1 MATEP
6 NTTIKVYKGVPFDLE
21 YKDTLYF
28 ATATAQTTY
37 FNSLTSFTF
46 DSQSYQRINKNTLR
60 VEKSAE
66 DLMEYNYLSIT
77 NKNHGNRTY
86 YGFITDV
93 SYINENTCEIKY
105 EIDVLQSYLF
115 HYVSNVSD
123 IKVKSSFIEREHSY
137 TDIVGENIEPEPVD
151 LGEIVFN
158 TPLKEI
164 KIPETGSSSYSL
176 LDLCVIIAVCDVG
189 TSSAQSVV
197 GSVYDGVYSGAV
209 LRAFGMDTTEEIAE
223 INTFLS
229 GYKEKPDAVVGM
241 YMIPKFCI
249 GNTIPTNHIL
259 NYGATGNFTNFALA
273 DLTYSSTSTLD
284 GHTVVNK
291 KLYTYPYHFLHLEN
305 GNGGDLNLRYE
316 FFGADNSEFRPWIG
330 IKSTVSQPVSLKLFP
345 MNYKGIPKND
355 SGNVPQYDYS
365 EFLELSNYPQCS
377 WNTDYYASWYSQ
389 NIIPMILQGVST
401 LGKGAITSSVT
412 ARPGAAQG
420 MNAIG
425 AVSSIMSDFYAAS
438 IHADIMKGNNNNC
451 GGGVAMQTQTFMGA
465 RASIT
470 SQKAKVIDDF
480 FTMFGYATNKVKV
493 PNLFNNTYTRPN
505 FYYVKTVGANI
516 KGYANAAI
524 LKQISDIFDKGI
536 TFWLSASNYGN
547 YSVNNAPA

>member
-6 NTTIKVYKGVPFDLE
+6 NTTIKVYKGVPFNLE

-28 ATATAQTTY
+28 ATAAAQTTY
-37 FNSLTSFTF
+37 FSGLTAFTF

-229 GYKEKPDAVVGM
+229 GYKEKPDAVDT
-241 YMIPKFCI
+241 K
-249 GNTIPTNHIL
+249 IL
-259 NYGATGNFTNFALA
+259 Y
-273 DLTYSSTSTLD
+273 
-284 GHTVVNK
+284 
-291 KLYTYPYHFLHLEN
+291 
-305 GNGGDLNLRYE
+305 R
-316 FFGADNSEFRPWIG
+316 
-330 IKSTVSQPVSLKLFP
+330 
-345 MNYKGIPKND
+345 
-355 SGNVPQYDYS
+355 
-365 EFLELSNYPQCS
+365 
-377 WNTDYYASWYSQ
+377 
-389 NIIPMILQGVST
+389 
-401 LGKGAITSSVT
+401 
-412 ARPGAAQG
+412 
-420 MNAIG
+420 
-425 AVSSIMSDFYAAS
+425 
-438 IHADIMKGNNNNC
+438 
-451 GGGVAMQTQTFMGA
+451 
-465 RASIT
+465 
-470 SQKAKVIDDF
+470 
-480 FTMFGYATNKVKV
+480 
-493 PNLFNNTYTRPN
+493 
-505 FYYVKTVGANI
+505 
-516 KGYANAAI
+516 
-524 LKQISDIFDKGI
+524 
-536 TFWLSASNYGN
+536 
-547 YSVNNAPA
+547 